1 MISNYLST
9 ADCLICIP
17 KFDEEPRLPAF
28 APKPKVKVQ
37 FDNGEEKTLFEF
49 FPDEISFSEKE
60 FIGLTEEAAHR
71 LRFDKDKMYLQ
82 S

>member
-1 MISNYLST
+1 MWS
-9 ADCLICIP
+9 
-17 KFDEEPRLPAF
+17 RLPAF

-49 FPDEISFSEKE
+49 YPDEISFSENE
-60 FIGLTEEAAHR
+60 LIGLTEEAAHR
-71 LRFDKDKMYLQ
+71 LRFEKDKKYIQ